1 MFGKDSPQSVIDSHK
16 RRQQMTPFIVWSV
29 IVLLVVVGVIILV
42 IWFTG
47 SNSPAVSLFAS
58 PTPTATNTFTVTP
71 VTPTLTSTVTS
82 SPTATITVTA
92 TSAPTGPFEYTV
104 KEGDTCWD
112 IAVAHKVTLDVL
124 LVLNNFGNSCPIKPG
139 DKILIPT
146 AGNQL
151 PTETAL
157 PTGLAT
163 GTKIEYTV
171 KSGDILGVLAAR
183 YNSTEAAIIAIAAN
197 NLKTAAD
204 LKAGQKLIIPI
215 NIVTPVPTKK
225 PTATRTPGG
234 PTDTNTPLPKTATAT
249 ATAKP

>member
-42 IWFTG
+42 VWFTG
-47 SNSPAVSLFAS
+47 SNNPAISLFAS

-82 SPTATITVTA
+82 SPTVTMTNTVTSTPA
-92 TSAPTGPFEYTV
+92 GPFEYTV

-112 IAVAHKVTLDVL
+112 IAVTNKVTLDVL
-124 LVLNNFGNSCPIKPG
+124 LALNNFGNSCPIKPG
-139 DKILIPT
+139 DKIMIPT
-146 AGNQL
+146 TDQEL

-157 PTGLAT
+157 PTGLAR
-163 GTKIEYTV
+163 GTKVEYTV
-171 KSGDILGVLAAR
+171 KSGDILQAIADR
-183 YNSTEAAIIAIAAN
+183 YFSTVDAIIAIKEN

-215 NIVTPVPTKK
+215 NIATAVPTKI

-234 PTDTNTPLPKTATAT
+234 PTETNTPVPATATAT